1 MGYFIGRLGRNRVC
15 ALYSLGVEIP
25 SDYSEVLYQELDIEE
40 SWRLRPQT
48 NLSRSESFKII
59 IIPEQEGYHPI
70 LFYLQFYVAFRFY
83 GVPYMYPM

>member
-1 MGYFIGRLGRNRVC
+1 MIQLFMHITGERLPYGSV
-15 ALYSLGVEIP
+15 SQ
-25 SDYSEVLYQELDIEE
+25 VLFAI
-40 SWRLRPQT
+40 RPQT